1 MSEMNVLNNG
11 HLKEAKFKKD
21 VLDRIWKEAYPK
33 SEAST
38 QSDEPIKEG
47 AE

>member
-33 SEAST
+33 SEETKSEGT
-38 QSDEPIKEG
+38 IEEG